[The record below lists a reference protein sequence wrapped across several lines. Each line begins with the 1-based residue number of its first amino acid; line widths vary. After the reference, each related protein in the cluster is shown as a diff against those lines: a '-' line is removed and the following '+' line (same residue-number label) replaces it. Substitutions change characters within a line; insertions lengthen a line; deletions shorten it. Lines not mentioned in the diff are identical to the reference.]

1 MRIQVNGKHIDVGE
15 SLTGHVEEKLLE
27 VVQKYAERP
36 IEAIVTFSK
45 DRYEFVADATVHLST
60 GLTTKAHGRAADVYD
75 SFDGALARMEK
86 QLRRYKRR
94 LKDHHKSRENPVDAV
109 QANYHVIEQSE
120 SEEEPET
127 LTPVIVAEMSTKVQS
142 LSVGEAVMQ
151 MELDSA
157 PVLVFRNT
165 SHGGVNVVYQRADGN
180 VGWIDPRNLSDS

>member
-94 LKDHHKSRENPVDAV
+94 LKDH
-109 QANYHVIEQSE
+109 QSGPKADLPAAE
-120 SEEEPET
+120 ST
-127 LTPVIVAEMSTKVQS
+127 
-142 LSVGEAVMQ
+142 
-151 MELDSA
+151 
-157 PVLVFRNT
+157 PVLVLR
-165 SHGGVNVVYQRADGN
+165 SDRRAVEVPEDELEEDDGGA
-180 VGWIDPRNLSDS
+180 VGGD